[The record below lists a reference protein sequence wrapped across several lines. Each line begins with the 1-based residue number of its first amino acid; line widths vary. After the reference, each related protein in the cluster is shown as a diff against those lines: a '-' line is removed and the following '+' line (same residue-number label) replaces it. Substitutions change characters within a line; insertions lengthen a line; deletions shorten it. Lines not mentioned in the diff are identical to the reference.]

1 MKRLMK
7 GTILGLVLLLIVE
20 VGMVA
25 PARAQSPAEPCPWQQ
40 PAGLPCDQRPLS
52 GVPLVTVPRL

>member
-1 MKRLMK
+1 MKSLMK

-40 PAGLPCDQRPLS
+40 PSGLPCELRRS
-52 GVPLVTVPRL
+52 TS

>member
-1 MKRLMK
+1 MKSLMK

-25 PARAQSPAEPCPWQQ
+25 LARAQSPAEPCPWQQ
-40 PAGLPCDQRPLS
+40 PSGLPCELR
-52 GVPLVTVPRL
+52 R